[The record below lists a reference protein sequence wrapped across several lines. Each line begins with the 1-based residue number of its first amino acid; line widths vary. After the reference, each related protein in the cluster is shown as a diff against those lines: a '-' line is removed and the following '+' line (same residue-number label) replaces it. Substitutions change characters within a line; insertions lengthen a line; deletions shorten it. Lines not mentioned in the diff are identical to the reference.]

1 MQPGIMVGMVV
12 AIVAETAMQAEPFSP
27 LFYAAVA
34 HSRVMN
40 DGYIAD
46 ATQRYAALPPAQQ
59 ALIAR
64 HLDALAK
71 LPASTAGV
79 SAALPLVRQ
88 QVDTFPID
96 PHAAGSGRSPG
107 QLAMHRAGMC
117 LVHGRL
123 AEAADAAKGAPDR
136 AAELLRVIRNEVTL
150 SDGDR
155 GELLRE
161 LELAFGREGFVY
173 ASGKASS
180 AKGARP

>member
-1 MQPGIMVGMVV
+1 MQPGIMAGMVV
-12 AIVAETAMQAEPFSP
+12 AILAETAMQAEPFPP

-40 DGYIAD
+40 AGYVSD
-46 ATQRYAALPPAQQ
+46 AAQRYAALPPAQR
-59 ALIAR
+59 ALIDR
-64 HLDALAK
+64 QLDALAK
-71 LPASTAGV
+71 LPATTAGV
-79 SAALPLVRQ
+79 GAALPLLRQ

-96 PHAAGSGRSPG
+96 PHDAGSGRSPG

-123 AEAADAAKGAPDR
+123 AEAADAAKVAPDR
-136 AAELLRVIRNEVTL
+136 AAELLRLIRNEPTL

-161 LELAFGREGFVY
+161 LELAFGREGFVH
-173 ASGKASS
+173 ASRQASS
-180 AKGARP
+180 AKGAKP